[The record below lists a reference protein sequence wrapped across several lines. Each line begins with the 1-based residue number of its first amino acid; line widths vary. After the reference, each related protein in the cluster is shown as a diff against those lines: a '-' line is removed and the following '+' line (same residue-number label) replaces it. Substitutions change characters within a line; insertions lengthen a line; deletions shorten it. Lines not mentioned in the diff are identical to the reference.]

1 MKNGKATGDDGLP
14 AEVFKNSQVAKDIL
28 FEFLQH
34 VWDKECVPMELAMGV
49 FVMIYKKGAP
59 DEFSNYRC
67 ICLLNHAYKILSVVL
82 MKHIVKE
89 CKWFL
94 SEWQAGFRAARGCRD
109 NIFVLRALYD
119 FVVTGD
125 LKCIIT
131 FIDYKAAFDS
141 VSHKFIDKVL
151 KKAKVSRKCRAIFR
165 AIYEAASG
173 KVRVNDTLGKK
184 ILSEPFDIQRG
195 VVQGDIVS
203 PVLFI
208 LALDLL
214 IQTYDT
220 TGNGVN
226 YGKVNIRFL
235 GYADDAAMAELQKK
249 KGQVEVMSNRLTNVA
264 DASQSEA
271 DMTIRMDKTYS
282 QHIQKQEVKKVTEEE
297 AIQAA
302 KKFKHQCDFCT

>member
-1 MKNGKATGDDGLP
+1 M
-14 AEVFKNSQVAKDIL
+14 
-28 FEFLQH
+28 
-34 VWDKECVPMELAMGV
+34 WDKEYVPTELAMGV

-59 DEFSNYRC
+59 DNFSNYRC

-82 MKHIVKE
+82 MKRIVKE
-89 CKWFL
+89 CKKFL
-94 SEWQAGFRAARGCRD
+94 SDWQAGFRATRGCRD
-109 NIFVLRALYD
+109 NIFILRALYD

-173 KVRVNDTLGKK
+173 KVRVNGTLGKK

-214 IQTYDT
+214 IQTYDSDEEDSDEGGRKWT
-220 TGNGVN
+220 ARTRS
-226 YGKVNIRFL
+226 YFKP
-235 GYADDAAMAELQKK
+235 
-249 KGQVEVMSNRLTNVA
+249 
-264 DASQSEA
+264 
-271 DMTIRMDKTYS
+271 
-282 QHIQKQEVKKVTEEE
+282 IQKNILCMDGFEFSV
-297 AIQAA
+297 QASRDHYCTPRNDQGPYTVGYPTSNVGRPVA
-302 KKFKHQCDFCT
+302 TIPRHQCTSDLRDDPPPCTSTFRHKL